1 MSKTQRKLSVVVAG
15 VSALLL
21 LVLAA
26 APLLAHHAFAAEYDS
41 EKPVKLQGTVKKVE
55 WINPHS
61 WITIEV
67 KRPNSPN
74 QIWEIEAG
82 APERDVPARLYQG
95 FPAGWNRDRGR
106 WLPREEREAESQWPG
121 SHVP

>member
-1 MSKTQRKLSVVVAG
+1 MRRMLSVVAVG
-15 VSALLL
+15 LLL
-21 LVLAA
+21 ILIAA
-26 APLLAHHAFAAEYDS
+26 PLAPLLAHHAFAAEYDS

-67 KRPNSPN
+67 KRPNAPN

-82 APERDVPARLYQG
+82 APNAMFRRSESSS
-95 FPAGWNRDRGR
+95 R
-106 WLPREEREAESQWPG
+106 WTSYET
-121 SHVP
+121 